1 MPFGGGNNKQLDII
15 IGKESKSK
23 ENVGAFNQMQEGS
36 FLLLCFN
43 FIFTVRRKKK

>member
-1 MPFGGGNNKQLDII
+1 LIPFGEGNNKQLDII

-23 ENVGAFNQMQEGS
+23 ENVGAFNQIQDGH

-43 FIFTVRRKKK
+43 FIFTV